1 MASELASAVVSI
13 ASSTETLLIV
23 PRQRIPIRPILSPR
37 WRHDLLAMQRIIVAP
52 VFEFLADPFAHL
64 KAQVGRDRDVAGI
77 EQAVDVA
84 PQQQA
89 IARLVA
95 AAVAIGADVGGLQR
109 RECALPMAR
118 LDQMRLAM
126 AGLRLARQGERPTA
140 KEGAAADAADGRPG

>member
-13 ASSTETLLIV
+13 ASSPETLLIV

-109 RECALPMAR
+109 RKRPL
-118 LDQMRLAM
+118 
-126 AGLRLARQGERPTA
+126 LRDD
-140 KEGAAADAADGRPG
+140 AAALIDAVTSTRKAPCPSRGLIRCGSP